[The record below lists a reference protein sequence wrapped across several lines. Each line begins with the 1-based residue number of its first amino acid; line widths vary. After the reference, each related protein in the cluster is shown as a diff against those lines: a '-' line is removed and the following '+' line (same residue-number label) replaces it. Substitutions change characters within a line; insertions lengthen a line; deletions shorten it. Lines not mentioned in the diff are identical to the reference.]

1 MTRQSKDRV
10 VLVTGATSGIGRAVA
25 RSFADAGARVVA
37 TGRDQARLAEVAREV
52 DLALTLDVTDTASVD
67 VVKSAVL
74 DRYGGVDV
82 VVNNAGVGLFEPWDR
97 TSDAELRRVMD
108 VDFFGAVRVAQAFLP
123 SLIARRGV
131 LVQIA
136 SVAGRRAY
144 ARHTA
149 YCAAKHGLLGWSDAL
164 RLDLAG
170 TGCDVVNVLPPAV
183 RTPFFAAAGWAT
195 FEADHAGLA
204 LLTPEAV
211 ALAVRRAADERPREV
226 VVGARAQAIQW
237 AHRLAPGLLDR
248 VRPKRTKAGE

>member
-1 MTRQSKDRV
+1 MTSQSKDRI

-25 RSFADAGARVVA
+25 RTFTDAGARVIA
-37 TGRDQARLAEVAREV
+37 TGRDQGRLAEVAREV
-52 DLALTLDVTDTASVD
+52 DLALTLDVTDAESIAIARAS
-67 VVKSAVL
+67 VL

-97 TSDAELRRVMD
+97 TAEADLRRVMEI
-108 VDFFGAVRVAQAFLP
+108 DFFGAVRVAEAFLP
-123 SLIARRGV
+123 SLIERRGV

-149 YCAAKHGLLGWSDAL
+149 YCAAKHALLGWSDAL

-204 LLTPEAV
+204 LLTPETV
-211 ALAVRRAADERPREV
+211 ALTVRRAADERPREV

-248 VRPKRTKAGE
+248 VRPKRTKTGE